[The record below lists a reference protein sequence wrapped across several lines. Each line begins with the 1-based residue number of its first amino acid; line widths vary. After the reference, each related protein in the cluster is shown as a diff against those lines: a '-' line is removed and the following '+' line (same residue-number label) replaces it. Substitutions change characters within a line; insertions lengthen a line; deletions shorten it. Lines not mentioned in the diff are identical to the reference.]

1 MGSHG
6 FFAGPSSVQAN
17 AQAGLPYADVP
28 EELRDRITDVLRH
41 EPDHPDPEVAF
52 SHSDW
57 DRRPFGLRTFLVP
70 HAGGLLVA
78 LILVVIE
85 TGLLHVGPLLTQMG
99 IDQGVL
105 AGDTSILL
113 TIALAYLCAVTLSTG
128 ASFLRTRFTGRLG
141 ERLVYELRI
150 RVFSHYQRQSLD
162 FFTREKSGVLMT
174 RMTSDIEALTVLLQE
189 GLVNFAVQG
198 MTLLVITTYLLVLHP
213 GLALVC
219 LLTVV
224 PINVVLTLWFRR
236 VSHIGYLRVRDR
248 IADVLSNLAE
258 SLAGIRV
265 ITAFGRRDH
274 DVVRH
279 QRIIDAHLNATLY
292 TGRAQALFGPGTESI
307 GIIAQAV
314 VLLVGGR
321 MALRGEVTIGELTAF
336 LLFLTSFFAP
346 VQTLVQLYN
355 QYQHGSAAVLKLR
368 ELLSTEPTVVE
379 RPAAADLTPI
389 EGRIRFDSVTFGY
402 DADHLVL
409 RDVDLEL
416 EPGEV
421 LAVVGPTGAGKSTIA
436 KLVTRFHDPTF
447 GHITIDGHDLRHVGI
462 TSLRRQLGVVP
473 QEPFLFNG
481 TIADNVSF
489 SRPEATHSEVV
500 GACQAVGLG
509 PLLDRMPDG
518 VDTPIHERG
527 ASLSAGE
534 RQLVALARAFLARPR
549 VLVLDEAT
557 SNLDL
562 RSESVIERALDQ
574 VLDGR
579 TAILIAHRLAT
590 AMRADRVAV
599 VDEGRI
605 IEHGTHDELLA
616 LDGQYATMVETWQRQ
631 ASGNQDPGGHAS
643 DAVSYTHLTL
653 PTILLV

>member
-41 EPDHPDPEVAF
+41 EPDHPAPEVAF
-52 SHSDW
+52 SPSDW
-57 DRRPFGLRTFLVP
+57 ARRPFGLRTFLVP

-279 QRIIDAHLNATLY
+279 QRIIDAHLNANLY

-321 MALRGEVTIGELTAF
+321 MALRGAVTIGELTAF

-355 QYQHGSAAVLKLR
+355 QYQQGNAAVLKLR
-368 ELLSTEPTVVE
+368 ELLSTEPTVME
-379 RPAAADLTPI
+379 RLDAVDLPPI

-447 GHITIDGHDLRHVGI
+447 GQITIDGYDLRHVGI

-643 DAVSYTHLTL
+643 DETGAR
-653 PTILLV
+653 

>member
-6 FFAGPSSVQAN
+6 FFTGPSSVQAN

-113 TIALAYLCAVTLSTG
+113 TIALAYLCAVALSTG

-279 QRIIDAHLNATLY
+279 QRIIDAHLNANLY

-355 QYQHGSAAVLKLR
+355 QYQQGSAAVLKLR

-379 RPAAADLTPI
+379 RPDAADLPPI

-643 DAVSYTHLTL
+643 DETGAR
-653 PTILLV
+653 

>member
-6 FFAGPSSVQAN
+6 FFAGPSSIQAN

-70 HAGGLLVA
+70 HTGGLLVA

-113 TIALAYLCAVTLSTG
+113 TIALAYLCAVALSTG

-219 LLTVV
+219 LLTVI

-274 DVVRH
+274 DVARH
-279 QRIIDAHLNATLY
+279 QQIIDAHLNANLY

-321 MALRGEVTIGELTAF
+321 MALRGEVTIGELAAF

-355 QYQHGSAAVLKLR
+355 QYQQGSAAVLKLR
-368 ELLSTEPTVVE
+368 ELLSTEPTVME
-379 RPAAADLTPI
+379 RPDAVDLPPI
-389 EGRIRFDSVTFGY
+389 EGRIRFNSVTFGY

-447 GHITIDGHDLRHVGI
+447 GHITIDGHDLRDVGI

-489 SRPEATHSEVV
+489 SRPEATHAEVV
-500 GACQAVGLG
+500 GACQVVGLG
-509 PLLDRMPDG
+509 LLLDRMPDG

-605 IEHGTHDELLA
+605 IEHGTHAELLA
-616 LDGQYATMVETWQRQ
+616 LDGQYAAMVETWQRH

-643 DAVSYTHLTL
+643 YQTNTR
-653 PTILLV
+653 

>member
-1 MGSHG
+1 
-6 FFAGPSSVQAN
+6 
-17 AQAGLPYADVP
+17 
-28 EELRDRITDVLRH
+28 
-41 EPDHPDPEVAF
+41 VAF

-279 QRIIDAHLNATLY
+279 QRIIDAHLNANLY

-355 QYQHGSAAVLKLR
+355 QYQQGSAAVLKLR

-379 RPAAADLTPI
+379 RPDAADLPPI

-643 DAVSYTHLTL
+643 DETGAR
-653 PTILLV
+653 

>member
-28 EELRDRITDVLRH
+28 EELRDRITDVLQH

-52 SHSDW
+52 SHSEW

-113 TIALAYLCAVTLSTG
+113 TIALAYLCAVALSTG

-219 LLTVV
+219 LLTVI

-274 DVVRH
+274 DVARH
-279 QRIIDAHLNATLY
+279 QQIIDAHLNANLY

-321 MALRGEVTIGELTAF
+321 MALRGEVTIGELAAF

-355 QYQHGSAAVLKLR
+355 QYQQGSAAVLKLR
-368 ELLSTEPTVVE
+368 ELLSTEPTVME
-379 RPAAADLTPI
+379 RPDAVDLPPI
-389 EGRIRFDSVTFGY
+389 EGRIRFNSVTFGY

-447 GHITIDGHDLRHVGI
+447 GHITIDGHDLRDVGI

-489 SRPEATHSEVV
+489 SRPGATHAEVV
-500 GACQAVGLG
+500 GACQVVGLG

-605 IEHGTHDELLA
+605 IEHGTHAELLA
-616 LDGQYATMVETWQRQ
+616 LDGQYAAMVETWQRH

-643 DAVSYTHLTL
+643 YQTNTR
-653 PTILLV
+653 

>member
-1 MGSHG
+1 MGAGHG
-6 FFAGPSSVQAN
+6 FFAGPSSMQAN
-17 AQAGLPYADVP
+17 AQAGLPFADVP
-28 EELRDRITDVLRH
+28 EELRTRIDDVLRH
-41 EPDHPDPEVAF
+41 EPDHPEPRVSF
-52 SHSDW
+52 SHSHW
-57 DRRPFGLRTFLVP
+57 DRRPFGLRTFLLP

-78 LILVVIE
+78 LLLVVVE
-85 TGLLHVGPLLTQMG
+85 TGLLHIGPLLTRTG

-105 AGDTSILL
+105 AGDTGVLL
-113 TIALAYLCAVTLSTG
+113 RVALAYLGAVVLATG
-128 ASFLRTRFTGRLG
+128 ASSLRTRFTGRLG
-141 ERLVYELRI
+141 ERLVYDLRI
-150 RVFSHYQRQSLD
+150 RVFSHFQRQSLD
-162 FFTREKSGVLMT
+162 FFTGEKSGVLMT
-174 RMTSDIEALTVLLQE
+174 RMTSDIEALTTLLQE
-189 GLVNFAVQG
+189 GLVSFVVQG
-198 MTLLVITTYLLVLHP
+198 MTLVVITTYLLVLHP

-219 LLTVV
+219 LLAVIPV
-224 PINVVLTLWFRR
+224 NVVLTLWFRR

-274 DVVRH
+274 DVARH
-279 QRIIDAHLNATLY
+279 QRIIDAHLDANLY

-321 MALRGEVTIGELTAF
+321 MVLRGEVTIGELTAF

-355 QYQHGSAAVLKLR
+355 QYQQGSAAVLKLR
-368 ELLSTEPTVVE
+368 ELLGTEPTVAE
-379 RPAAADLTPI
+379 RPDAVDLPPI
-389 EGRIRFDSVTFGY
+389 EGRIRLDAVTFGY

-447 GHITIDGHDLRHVGI
+447 GHVTIDGHDLRDVGI
-462 TSLRRQLGVVP
+462 ASLRRQLGVVP

-489 SRPEATHSEVV
+489 SRPEATPAEVL
-500 GACQAVGLG
+500 GACRAVGLG
-509 PLLDRMPDG
+509 ALLDHLPDG
-518 VDTPIHERG
+518 IDTPIHERG

-562 RSESVIERALDQ
+562 QSESVIEAALDQ
-574 VLDGR
+574 VLEGR

-599 VDEGRI
+599 VDDGRI
-605 IEHGTHDELLA
+605 VEHGTHAELLA
-616 LDGQYATMVETWQRQ
+616 LGGRYAAMVGTWERH
-631 ASGNQDPGGHAS
+631 AAGGR
-643 DAVSYTHLTL
+643 
-653 PTILLV
+653 

>member
-85 TGLLHVGPLLTQMG
+85 TGLLHVGRLLTQMG

-113 TIALAYLCAVTLSTG
+113 TIALAYLCAVALSTG

-279 QRIIDAHLNATLY
+279 QRIIDAHLNANLY

-355 QYQHGSAAVLKLR
+355 QYQQGNAAVLKLR
-368 ELLSTEPTVVE
+368 ELLSTEPTVME
-379 RPAAADLTPI
+379 RPGAADLPPI

-447 GHITIDGHDLRHVGI
+447 GQITIDGYDLRHVGI

-605 IEHGTHDELLA
+605 IEHGTHNELLA

-643 DAVSYTHLTL
+643 DETGAR
-653 PTILLV
+653 

>member
-41 EPDHPDPEVAF
+41 EPDHPEPEVAF

-57 DRRPFGLRTFLVP
+57 DRRPFGLRAFLVP
-70 HAGGLLVA
+70 HTGGLLVA

-113 TIALAYLCAVTLSTG
+113 TIALAYLCAVALSTG

-198 MTLLVITTYLLVLHP
+198 MTLLVITTYLLILHP

-219 LLTVV
+219 LLTVI

-274 DVVRH
+274 DVARH
-279 QRIIDAHLNATLY
+279 QQIIDAHLNANLY

-321 MALRGEVTIGELTAF
+321 MALRGEVTIGELAAF

-355 QYQHGSAAVLKLR
+355 QYQQGSAAVLKLR
-368 ELLSTEPTVVE
+368 ELLSTEPTVME
-379 RPAAADLTPI
+379 RPDAADLPPI

-416 EPGEV
+416 GAGEV

-447 GHITIDGHDLRHVGI
+447 GHITIDGHDLRDVGI

-481 TIADNVSF
+481 TIAENVSF
-489 SRPEATHSEVV
+489 ARPEATHAEVV
-500 GACQAVGLG
+500 AACQAVGLG
-509 PLLDRMPDG
+509 PLLGRMSDG

-605 IEHGTHDELLA
+605 IEHGTHAELLA
-616 LDGQYATMVETWQRQ
+616 LDGQYAAMVETWQRH
-631 ASGNQDPGGHAS
+631 ASGDQDPGGHAS
-643 DAVSYTHLTL
+643 DETGAR
-653 PTILLV
+653 

>member
-78 LILVVIE
+78 LFLVVIE

-279 QRIIDAHLNATLY
+279 QRIIDAHLNANLY

-355 QYQHGSAAVLKLR
+355 QYQQGNAAVLKLR
-368 ELLSTEPTVVE
+368 ELLSTEPTVME
-379 RPAAADLTPI
+379 RLDAVDLPPI

-605 IEHGTHDELLA
+605 IEHGTHNELLA

-643 DAVSYTHLTL
+643 DETGAR
-653 PTILLV
+653 

>member
-41 EPDHPDPEVAF
+41 EPDHPKPEVAF
-52 SHSDW
+52 SHSNW

-70 HAGGLLVA
+70 HTGGLLVA

-105 AGDTSILL
+105 ADDTGILL
-113 TIALAYLCAVTLSTG
+113 TIALAYLCAVALSTG

-162 FFTREKSGVLMT
+162 FFTGEKSGVLMT

-219 LLTVV
+219 LLTVI

-274 DVVRH
+274 DVARH
-279 QRIIDAHLNATLY
+279 QQIIDAHLNANLY

-355 QYQHGSAAVLKLR
+355 QYQQGSAAVLKLR
-368 ELLSTEPTVVE
+368 ELLSTEPTVIE
-379 RPAAADLTPI
+379 RPDAEDLPPI
-389 EGRIRFDSVTFGY
+389 EGRIRFNSVTFGY

-447 GHITIDGHDLRHVGI
+447 GHITIDGHDLRDVGI

-489 SRPEATHSEVV
+489 SRPEATHAEVV

-574 VLDGR
+574 VLNGR

-599 VDEGRI
+599 VAEGRV
-605 IEHGTHDELLA
+605 IEHGTHAELLA
-616 LDGQYATMVETWQRQ
+616 LGGQYAAMVETWQRH
-631 ASGNQDPGGHAS
+631 ASGNQDPRGHTPGETGAR
-643 DAVSYTHLTL
+643 
-653 PTILLV
+653 

>member
-113 TIALAYLCAVTLSTG
+113 TIALAYLCAVALSTG

-279 QRIIDAHLNATLY
+279 QRIIDAHLNANLY

-355 QYQHGSAAVLKLR
+355 QYQQGSAAVLKLR
-368 ELLSTEPTVVE
+368 ELLSTEPTVME
-379 RPAAADLTPI
+379 RLDAVDLPPI

-447 GHITIDGHDLRHVGI
+447 GQITIDGYDLRHVGI

-605 IEHGTHDELLA
+605 IEHGTHNELLA

-643 DAVSYTHLTL
+643 DETGAR
-653 PTILLV
+653 

>member
-70 HAGGLLVA
+70 HTGGLLVA

-113 TIALAYLCAVTLSTG
+113 TIALAYLCAVALSTG

-219 LLTVV
+219 LLTVI

-274 DVVRH
+274 DVARH
-279 QRIIDAHLNATLY
+279 QQIIDAHLNANLY

-321 MALRGEVTIGELTAF
+321 MALRGEVTIGELAAF

-355 QYQHGSAAVLKLR
+355 QYQQGSAAVLKLR
-368 ELLSTEPTVVE
+368 ELLSTEPTVME
-379 RPAAADLTPI
+379 RPDAVDLPPI
-389 EGRIRFDSVTFGY
+389 EGRIRFNSVTFGY

-447 GHITIDGHDLRHVGI
+447 GHITIDGHDLRDVGI

-489 SRPEATHSEVV
+489 SRPEATHAEVV
-500 GACQAVGLG
+500 GACQVVGLG
-509 PLLDRMPDG
+509 LLLDRMPDG

-605 IEHGTHDELLA
+605 IEHGTHAELLA
-616 LDGQYATMVETWQRQ
+616 LDGQYAAMVETWQRH

-643 DAVSYTHLTL
+643 YQTNTR
-653 PTILLV
+653 

>member
-1 MGSHG
+1 MGGHG

-28 EELRDRITDVLRH
+28 DELRTRIEDVLRH
-41 EPDHPDPEVAF
+41 EPDHPEPDVSF
-52 SHSDW
+52 SHSRW
-57 DRRPFGLRTFLVP
+57 DRRPFGLRTFLIP

-78 LILVVIE
+78 LLLVVVE
-85 TGLLHVGPLLTQMG
+85 TGLLHVGPLLTQIG

-105 AGDTSILL
+105 AGEISVLV
-113 TIALAYLCAVTLSTG
+113 AVASAYLGAVVLSTG

-141 ERLVYELRI
+141 ERLVYDLRV
-150 RVFSHYQRQSLD
+150 RVFSHFQRQSLD
-162 FFTREKSGVLMT
+162 FFTGEKSGVLMT
-174 RMTSDIEALTVLLQE
+174 RMTSDIEALTTLLQE
-189 GLVNFAVQG
+189 GLVSFAVQG
-198 MTLLVITTYLLVLHP
+198 MTLIVITTYLVVLHP

-236 VSHIGYLRVRDR
+236 VSHVGYLRVRDR

-274 DVVRH
+274 DVARH
-279 QRIIDAHLNATLY
+279 QRIIDAHLNANLY
-292 TGRAQALFGPGTESI
+292 MGRAQALFGPGTESI

-321 MALRGEVTIGELTAF
+321 MALRGEVTIGELAAF

-355 QYQHGSAAVLKLR
+355 QYQQGNAAVIKLR
-368 ELLSTEPTVVE
+368 DLLGTEPTVVE
-379 RPAAADLTPI
+379 LADAVDLPTI
-389 EGRIRFDSVTFGY
+389 DGRIRFDAVTFGY
-402 DADHLVL
+402 NTDHLVL
-409 RDVDLEL
+409 RDVNLVL

-447 GHITIDGHDLRHVGI
+447 GHITIDGHDLRDVGI

-489 SRPEATHSEVV
+489 ARPDAPHDEVAEACRT
-500 GACQAVGLG
+500 VGLG

-518 VDTPIHERG
+518 IDTPIHERG

-562 RSESVIERALDQ
+562 QSESVIERALDQ
-574 VLDGR
+574 VLEGR

-599 VDEGRI
+599 VDDGRVV
-605 IEHGTHDELLA
+605 EHGTHAELTA
-616 LDGQYATMVETWQRQ
+616 LGGQYAAMVETWKRH
-631 ASGNQDPGGHAS
+631 ASGGPVGDRSS
-643 DAVSYTHLTL
+643 DRGTL
-653 PTILLV
+653 R

>member
-28 EELRDRITDVLRH
+28 EELRDRITGVLRH

-70 HAGGLLVA
+70 HTGGLLVA

-113 TIALAYLCAVTLSTG
+113 TIALAYLCAVALSTG

-219 LLTVV
+219 LLTVI

-274 DVVRH
+274 DVARH
-279 QRIIDAHLNATLY
+279 QQIIDAHLNANLY

-321 MALRGEVTIGELTAF
+321 MALRGEVTIGELAAF

-355 QYQHGSAAVLKLR
+355 QYQQGSAAVLKLR
-368 ELLSTEPTVVE
+368 ELLSTEPTVME
-379 RPAAADLTPI
+379 RPDAADLPPI

-447 GHITIDGHDLRHVGI
+447 GHITIDGHDLRDVGI

-489 SRPEATHSEVV
+489 SRPGATHAEVV
-500 GACQAVGLG
+500 GACQVVGLG
-509 PLLDRMPDG
+509 LLLDRMPDG

-605 IEHGTHDELLA
+605 IEHGTHAELLA
-616 LDGQYATMVETWQRQ
+616 LDGQYAAMVETWQRH

-643 DAVSYTHLTL
+643 YQTNTR
-653 PTILLV
+653 

>member
-113 TIALAYLCAVTLSTG
+113 TIALAYLCAVALSTG

-279 QRIIDAHLNATLY
+279 QRIIDAHLNANLY

-355 QYQHGSAAVLKLR
+355 QYQQGSAAVLKLR
-368 ELLSTEPTVVE
+368 ELLSTEPTVME
-379 RPAAADLTPI
+379 RPDAADLPPI

-509 PLLDRMPDG
+509 PLLNRMPDG

-643 DAVSYTHLTL
+643 DETGAR
-653 PTILLV
+653 

>member
-279 QRIIDAHLNATLY
+279 QRIIDAHLNANLY

-355 QYQHGSAAVLKLR
+355 QYQQGSAAVLKLR

-379 RPAAADLTPI
+379 RPDAADLPPI

-643 DAVSYTHLTL
+643 DETGAR
-653 PTILLV
+653 

>member
-1 MGSHG
+1 MGGHG

-28 EELRDRITDVLRH
+28 DELRTRIEDVLRH
-41 EPDHPDPEVAF
+41 EPDHPEPDVSF
-52 SHSDW
+52 SHSRW
-57 DRRPFGLRTFLVP
+57 DRRPFGLRTFLIP

-78 LILVVIE
+78 LLLVIAE
-85 TGLLHVGPLLTQMG
+85 TGLLHVGPLLTQIG

-105 AGDTSILL
+105 AGDISVLVAV
-113 TIALAYLCAVTLSTG
+113 ALAYLGAVVLSTG

-141 ERLVYELRI
+141 ERLVYDLRV
-150 RVFSHYQRQSLD
+150 RVFSHFQRQSLD
-162 FFTREKSGVLMT
+162 FFTGEKSGVLMT
-174 RMTSDIEALTVLLQE
+174 RMTSDIEALTTLLQE
-189 GLVNFAVQG
+189 GLVSFVVQG
-198 MTLLVITTYLLVLHP
+198 MTLIVITTYLLVLHP
-213 GLALVC
+213 GLAIVC
-219 LLTVV
+219 LLTVI
-224 PINVVLTLWFRR
+224 PINVILTLWFRR
-236 VSHIGYLRVRDR
+236 VSHVGYLRVRDR

-258 SLAGIRV
+258 SLAGIRI

-274 DVVRH
+274 DVARH
-279 QRIIDAHLNATLY
+279 QRIIDDHLDANLY
-292 TGRAQALFGPGTESI
+292 MGRAQALFGPGTESV

-321 MALRGEVTIGELTAF
+321 MALRGEVTIGQLTAF

-355 QYQHGSAAVLKLR
+355 QYQQGNAAVLKLR
-368 ELLSTEPTVVE
+368 DLLGTEPTVAE
-379 RPAAADLTPI
+379 RADAIDLPPI
-389 EGRIRFDSVTFGY
+389 TGRIQFDAVTFGY

-409 RDVDLEL
+409 RDVDLVL

-421 LAVVGPTGAGKSTIA
+421 LAVVGPTGAGKSTLA

-447 GHITIDGHDLRHVGI
+447 GHITIDGHDLRDVGI

-481 TIADNVSF
+481 TIADNVAF
-489 SRPEATHSEVV
+489 ARPDAPHDEVAEA
-500 GACQAVGLG
+500 CRAVGLG
-509 PLLDRMPDG
+509 SLLDRMPDG
-518 VDTPIHERG
+518 IDTPIHERG

-562 RSESVIERALDQ
+562 QSESVIERALDQ
-574 VLDGR
+574 VLEGR

-599 VDEGRI
+599 VDDGRI
-605 IEHGTHDELLA
+605 VEHGTHAELTA
-616 LDGQYATMVETWQRQ
+616 LGGQYAAMVETWQRH
-631 ASGNQDPGGHAS
+631 ASGSPIGDRYSDGGS
-643 DAVSYTHLTL
+643 LR
-653 PTILLV
+653 

>member
-236 VSHIGYLRVRDR
+236 VSHVGYLRVRDR

-279 QRIIDAHLNATLY
+279 QRIIDAHLNANLY

-355 QYQHGSAAVLKLR
+355 QYQQGSAAVLKLR
-368 ELLSTEPTVVE
+368 ELLSTEPTVME
-379 RPAAADLTPI
+379 RLDAVDLPPI

-436 KLVTRFHDPTF
+436 KLVTRFHDPTY

-643 DAVSYTHLTL
+643 DETGAR
-653 PTILLV
+653 